1 VSTPSRFTTF
11 TGLFL
16 PSDTGEQTVQAIEI
30 PLIQRDYAQGRA
42 SVAVDE
48 IRKNFIEFLHLAVA
62 GENPAPVDLD
72 FVYGEVKSGV
82 LEPLDGQQRLTTLFL
97 LHWYLASRA
106 GELRSSQP
114 WAKFSYATRPSARLF
129 CERLVISPLPD
140 TVEQPSAW
148 IIDQPWYLF
157 VWRHDPTIQSMLV
170 MLDAIHMQF
179 RTTDAKMAW
188 ERLVDPIEP
197 AVSFLLLAPPDM
209 GSAADLYIKMNSRG
223 KPLTEF
229 ENFKAHFEKSI
240 ESTDRAEEFA
250 LKVDGA
256 WSDLLWGFRG
266 EDDLV
271 DDEFIRYIDFITE
284 VCEWRDPDVD
294 VREHRELL
302 SRRTERVFGTANL
315 KRAESLDFLFRAFDV
330 WVGRD
335 VGGVFSGLFRDTTE
349 RQDGIDSDR
358 AALFFRDQ
366 RINLFD
372 TCCRTFGDT
381 SGRTR
386 VFTFGQSLLLFAI
399 ILHLMYETDAFPARI
414 RSLRNLIEAST
425 NELRIDRMPRLL
437 RDVERV
443 VLAGALGEID
453 GFNKQQVEEE
463 LLKREFLAANPELT
477 VTLHRLEDHHL
488 LRGSSGAFLLNPAT
502 FDARSDAFHRLAAEP
517 ESWLDATGA
526 LLAVG
531 EYQQTTNNRKFQ
543 FGTGS
548 KRFENAW
555 RELLTGADREA
566 LSATRSALAKLLD
579 AINDGDDLKLTLAA
593 VQSEWLAQRESEL
606 YFDWRYYLVKYSAM
620 REGGSGIYYSE
631 GGALGYS
638 LCMLRGGTS
647 TLNSRYRDPY
657 LLAIWRNLGNPDGVD
672 DPWFTGH
679 ETIPRWLRLRRTGV
693 GIRSVST
700 GFELSGPALDDFAE
714 LYDSLRRQLGAS
726 QGGIIEIKQMD
737 GTDTVDRIAIGTEI
751 VRRLLDAGL

>member
-1 VSTPSRFTTF
+1 MSIQSRSTTF

-16 PSDTGEQTVQAIEI
+16 PNDTDEIHAIEI
-30 PLIQRDYAQGRA
+30 PLIQRDYAQGRE

-48 IRKNFIEFLHLAVA
+48 IRQNFIDVLHVAVA
-62 GENPAPVDLD
+62 GEKPAPVDLD

-106 GELRSSQP
+106 GELRSSQA
-114 WAKFSYATRPSARLF
+114 WMKFSYATRPSARLF
-129 CERLVISPLPD
+129 CERLVMAPLPD

-148 IIDQPWYLF
+148 VTDQPWYLF

-170 MLDAIHMQF
+170 MLNAIHMQF
-179 RTTDAKMAW
+179 RTADAKMAW
-188 ERLVDPIEP
+188 ARLVDPIEP
-197 AVSFLLLAPPDM
+197 AVTFLLLAPPDM

-240 ESTDRAEEFA
+240 ESTDRAEKFA
-250 LKVDGA
+250 LNVDGA

-266 EDDLV
+266 DDDLV
-271 DDEFIRYIDFITE
+271 DDEFMRYIGFITE
-284 VCEWRDPDVD
+284 LCEWRDPDGD
-294 VREHRELL
+294 VRERRERL
-302 SRRTERVFGTANL
+302 SRRTERVFGGANP
-315 KRAESLDFLFRAFDV
+315 KRAESLDFLFKAFDV

-335 VGGVFSGLFRDTTE
+335 VAGVFSGLFRSTTE
-349 RQDGIDSDR
+349 RPDGVEADR
-358 AALFFRDQ
+358 VALFFRDQ

-372 TCCRTFGDT
+372 ACCRTFGDT

-386 VFTFGQSLLLFAI
+386 IFTFGQSLLLFAI
-399 ILHLMYETDAFPARI
+399 LLHLMEETGALKARI

-425 NELRIDRMPRLL
+425 NELRVDRMPKLL
-437 RDVERV
+437 RDVERLV
-443 VLAGALGEID
+443 RDGALGEID
-453 GFNKQQVEEE
+453 SFNKQQVEDE
-463 LLKREFLAANPELT
+463 LLKREFLAANPGLT
-477 VTLHRLEDHHL
+477 EALHRLEDHHL
-488 LRGSSGAFLLNPAT
+488 LRGSIGAFWLDPAK
-502 FDARSDAFHRLAAEP
+502 FDARSDAFLRLASEP
-517 ESWLDATGA
+517 ESWLEATGA
-526 LLAVG
+526 LLAAG
-531 EYQQTTNNRKFQ
+531 AYQRTTNNRKFQ

-579 AINDGDDLKLTLAA
+579 AIDDGDNLTPTLVA

-606 YFDWRYYLVKYSAM
+606 DFNWRYYLVKYSAM

-657 LLAIWRNLGNPDGVD
+657 LLAIWRNLGNPNDVE

-679 ETIPRWLRLRRTGV
+679 ETVPRWLRLTRSGI
-693 GIRSVST
+693 GIRSVPT
-700 GFELSGPALDDFAE
+700 GFELSGPARDDFAE

-726 QGGIIEIKQMD
+726 QDGIIEIKQMD
-737 GTDTVDRIAIGTEI
+737 GIDTVDRIAIGSEI
-751 VRRLLDAGL
+751 MRRLLDAGL

>member
-1 VSTPSRFTTF
+1 MSIQSRSTTF
-11 TGLFL
+11 TGIFL
-16 PSDTGEQTVQAIEI
+16 PNDTDEIHAIEI
-30 PLIQRDYAQGRA
+30 PLIQRDYAQGRE

-48 IRKNFIEFLHLAVA
+48 IRQNFIDVLHVAVA
-62 GENPAPVDLD
+62 GEKPAPVDLD

-106 GELRSSQP
+106 GELRSPQA
-114 WAKFSYATRPSARLF
+114 WMKFSYATRPSARLF
-129 CERLVISPLPD
+129 CERLVMGPLPD
-140 TVEQPSAW
+140 AVEQPSAW
-148 IIDQPWYLF
+148 LSDQPWYLF

-170 MLDAIHMQF
+170 MLDAIHVQF
-179 RTTDAKMAW
+179 RTADAKLAW
-188 ERLVDPIEP
+188 SRLVDPIEP
-197 AVSFLLLAPPDM
+197 AVTFLLLAPPDM

-229 ENFKAHFEKSI
+229 ETFKAHFEKSI
-240 ESTDRAEEFA
+240 ESTDRAEKFA
-250 LKVDGA
+250 LNVDGA

-266 EDDLV
+266 DDDLV
-271 DDEFIRYIDFITE
+271 DDEFMRYIGFITE
-284 VCEWRDPDVD
+284 LCEWRDPDGD
-294 VREHRELL
+294 VRERRERL
-302 SRRTERVFGTANL
+302 SRRTERVFGGANP
-315 KRAESLDFLFRAFDV
+315 KWAESLDFLFGAFDV

-335 VGGVFSGLFRDTTE
+335 VAGVFSGLFRSTTE
-349 RQDGIDSDR
+349 RPDEVEADR
-358 AALFFRDQ
+358 VALFFRDP
-366 RINLFD
+366 RINLFNS
-372 TCCRTFGDT
+372 CCRTFGDT

-386 VFTFGQSLLLFAI
+386 IFTFGQSLLLFAI
-399 ILHLMYETDAFPARI
+399 LLHLMEETGALQARI

-425 NELRIDRMPRLL
+425 NELRVDRMPRLL
-437 RDVERV
+437 RDVERLV
-443 VLAGALGEID
+443 RDGALGEID
-453 GFNKQQVEEE
+453 SFNKQQVEDE

-477 VTLHRLEDHHL
+477 ETLHRLEDHHL
-488 LRGSSGAFLLNPAT
+488 LRGSIGAFWLDPAK
-502 FDARSDAFHRLAAEP
+502 FGARSDAFLRLASEP
-517 ESWLDATGA
+517 ESWLEATGA
-526 LLAVG
+526 LLAAG
-531 EYQQTTNNRKFQ
+531 AYQRTTNNRKFQ

-566 LSATRSALAKLLD
+566 LSATRSAFAKLLD
-579 AINDGDDLKLTLAA
+579 AIDDGDDLKTTLVA

-657 LLAIWRNLGNPDGVD
+657 LLAIWRNLGNPDDVD

-679 ETIPRWLRLRRTGV
+679 ETIPRWLRLRRSGI
-693 GIRSVST
+693 GIRSVSR
-700 GFELSGPALDDFAE
+700 GFELSGPARDGFAE
-714 LYDSLRRQLGAS
+714 LYDSLRRQLGAPHD
-726 QGGIIEIKQMD
+726 GIIEIKQV
-737 GTDTVDRIAIGTEI
+737 GGIDTLDRIAIGTEI
-751 VRRLLDAGL
+751 MRRLLDAGL

>member
-1 VSTPSRFTTF
+1 MSIQSRSTTF
-11 TGLFL
+11 TSLFL
-16 PSDTGEQTVQAIEI
+16 PNDTDEIHAIEI
-30 PLIQRDYAQGRA
+30 PLIQRDYAQGRE

-48 IRKNFIEFLHLAVA
+48 IRQNFIDVLHVAIA
-62 GENPAPVDLD
+62 GEKPAPVDLD
-72 FVYGEVKSGV
+72 FIYGEVKAGV

-106 GELRSSQP
+106 GELRSTQA
-114 WAKFSYATRPSARLF
+114 WMKFSYATRPSARLF
-129 CERLVISPLPD
+129 CERLVMSPLPD

-148 IIDQPWYLF
+148 VTDQPWYLF

-179 RTTDAKMAW
+179 RTADAKVAW
-188 ERLVDPIEP
+188 ARLVDPIEP
-197 AVSFLLLAPPDM
+197 AVTFLLLAPPDM

-229 ENFKAHFEKSI
+229 ENFKAHFEKTI
-240 ESTDRAEEFA
+240 ESSDRAEKFA
-250 LKVDGA
+250 LNVDGV

-266 EDDLV
+266 DDDLV
-271 DDEFIRYIDFITE
+271 DDEFMRYISFITE
-284 VCEWRDPDVD
+284 VCAWLAPDVD
-294 VREHRELL
+294 VREGLERL
-302 SRRTERVFGTANL
+302 SRRTERVFGGDNP

-335 VGGVFSGLFRDTTE
+335 VDGLFSGLFRGITE
-349 RQDGIDSDR
+349 RQGGVKADR
-358 AALFFRDQ
+358 IALFFRDQ

-372 TCCRTFGDT
+372 ACCRTFGDT

-386 VFTFGQSLLLFAI
+386 IFTFGQSLLLYAV
-399 ILHLMYETDAFPARI
+399 LVHLMYETEALPARI

-425 NELRIDRMPRLL
+425 NELRVDRMPRLL
-437 RDVERV
+437 RDVERLV
-443 VLAGALGEID
+443 RDGALGEID
-453 GFNKQQVEEE
+453 SFNKQQVEDE
-463 LLKREFLAANPELT
+463 LLKTEFLAANPELKE
-477 VTLHRLEDHHL
+477 TLHRLEDHNL
-488 LRGSSGAFLLNPAT
+488 LRGSIGAFWLDPAK
-502 FDARSDAFHRLAAEP
+502 FAARSDAFLHLASEP
-517 ESWLDATGA
+517 ESWLEATGA
-526 LLAVG
+526 LLAAG
-531 EYQQTTNNRKFQ
+531 EYPRTTNNRKFQ
-543 FGTGS
+543 FGTGY

-566 LSATRSALAKLLD
+566 LTATRSALAKLLD
-579 AINDGDDLKLTLAA
+579 AIDDGDDLRPTLVA

-606 YFDWRYYLVKYSAM
+606 DFDWRYYLVKYSAM

-657 LLAIWRNLGNPDGVD
+657 LLAIWRNLGNPNDVE

-679 ETIPRWLRLRRTGV
+679 ETVPRWLRLTRSGI

-700 GFELSGPALDDFAE
+700 GFELSGPAPDDFAE

-726 QGGIIEIKQMD
+726 QDGIIEIKQMD
-737 GTDTVDRIAIGTEI
+737 GIDTVDRIAIGTEI
-751 VRRLLDAGL
+751 MRQFLEAGL

>member
-1 VSTPSRFTTF
+1 MSTRSRLTTF

-16 PSDTGEQTVQAIEI
+16 PNDTEEIQAIEI
-30 PLIQRDYAQGRA
+30 PLIQRDYAQGRQD
-42 SVAVDE
+42 VAVDE
-48 IRKNFIEFLHLAVA
+48 IRKNFIDVLHLAVA
-62 GENPAPVDLD
+62 GEKPAPVDLD

-106 GELRSSQP
+106 GELLSSQP
-114 WAKFSYATRPSARLF
+114 WVKFSYATRPSARLF
-129 CERLVISPLPD
+129 CERLVMSPLPAS
-140 TVEQPSAW
+140 VEQPSAW
-148 IIDQPWYLF
+148 VIDQPWYLF
-157 VWRHDPTIQSMLV
+157 VWHHDPTIKSMLV
-170 MLDAIHMQF
+170 MLDAIHLQF
-179 RTTDAKMAW
+179 RTADAKKAW
-188 ERLVDPIEP
+188 ARLVDPIDP

-209 GSAADLYIKMNSRG
+209 GSTADLYIKMNSRG

-240 ESTDRAEEFA
+240 ASTNRAEKFA
-250 LKVDGA
+250 QNIDGA

-271 DDEFIRYIDFITE
+271 DDEFIRYIGFITE
-284 VCEWRDPDVD
+284 LCEWRDPDLE
-294 VREHRELL
+294 VRERRERL
-302 SRRTERVFGTANL
+302 SRRTERVFGGTNL

-330 WVGRD
+330 WAGRD
-335 VGGVFSGLFRDTTE
+335 VARVFSGLFRGAAE
-349 RQDGIDSDR
+349 RQDGVEADR
-358 AALFFRDQ
+358 IALFFRDQ

-372 TCCRTFGDT
+372 ACCRTFGDT

-386 VFTFGQSLLLFAI
+386 IFTLGQSLLLFAVL
-399 ILHLMYETDAFPARI
+399 LHLMYETDALPARI

-425 NELRIDRMPRLL
+425 NELRVDQMPRLL
-437 RDVERV
+437 RDVERLV
-443 VLAGALGEID
+443 RDDALGEID
-453 GFNKQQVEEE
+453 SFNKQQVEDE
-463 LLKREFLAANPELT
+463 LLKRTFLTANPELHE
-477 VTLHRLEDHHL
+477 TLHGLEDHHL
-488 LRGSSGAFLLNPAT
+488 LRGSIGAFSLDPAK
-502 FDARSDAFHRLAAEP
+502 FKARSDAFRLLASEP
-517 ESWLDATGA
+517 ESWIETTGA
-526 LLAVG
+526 LLAAG
-531 EYQQTTNNRKFQ
+531 EYQRTTNNRKFQ

-555 RELLTGADREA
+555 RELLTGGDREA
-566 LSATRSALAKLLD
+566 LTATRSALAKLLD
-579 AINDGDDLKLTLAA
+579 AIDDGDDLKSTLMA

-606 YFDWRYYLVKYSAM
+606 CFDWRYYLVKYSAM

-657 LLAIWRNLGNPDGVD
+657 LLAIWRNLGNPDDVD

-679 ETIPRWLRLRRTGV
+679 ETMPRLLRLTRSGTGV
-693 GIRSVST
+693 RSVST
-700 GFELSGPALDDFAE
+700 GFELSGPERNDLAE
-714 LYDSLRRQLGAS
+714 LYDSLLRELGAS
-726 QGGIIEIKQMD
+726 QSGIIEVKQMD
-737 GTDTVDRIAIGTEI
+737 GIDTVDRIAIGTDI

>member
-1 VSTPSRFTTF
+1 MSTPSRFTTF
-11 TGLFL
+11 TGLFS
-16 PSDTGEQTVQAIEI
+16 PNESNEIQAIEI
-30 PLIQRDYAQGRA
+30 PMIQRDYAQGRE
-42 SVAVDE
+42 SLAVEE
-48 IRKNFIEFLHLAVA
+48 IRKNFIDVLYMAVS
-62 GENPAPVDLD
+62 GEKPAPVHLD
-72 FVYGEVKSGV
+72 FIYGEVKSGV

-106 GELRSSQP
+106 GELGSTQS
-114 WAKFSYATRPSARLF
+114 WAKFTYATRPSARLF

-140 TVEQPSAW
+140 TVEQPSEW

-170 MLDAIHMQF
+170 MVDAIHRQF
-179 RTTDAKMAW
+179 RTTDAKVAW

-229 ENFKAHFEKSI
+229 ENFKAHFERSI

-266 EDDLV
+266 DDDLV
-271 DDEFIRYIDFITE
+271 DDEFVRYIDFITE
-284 VCEWRDPDVD
+284 LCEWRDPDID
-294 VREHRELL
+294 VREHREPLN
-302 SRRTERVFGTANL
+302 RRTERVFGAVNS
-315 KRAESLDFLFRAFDV
+315 KRTESLDFLFKAFDV
-330 WVGRD
+330 WAGRD
-335 VGGVFSGLFRDTTE
+335 VSDVFSGLFRDTTD
-349 RQDGIDSDR
+349 RQIGFEADR
-358 AALFFRDQ
+358 IALFFRDQ
-366 RINLFD
+366 RTNLFD
-372 TCCRTFGDT
+372 ACCRTFGDT

-399 ILHLMYETDAFPARI
+399 LRHLMSGTDAIQARI
-414 RSLRNLIEAST
+414 RALRNLIEAST
-425 NELRIDRMPRLL
+425 NELRADRMPRLL
-437 RDVERV
+437 QDVERLV
-443 VLAGALGEID
+443 QDGALDGID
-453 GFNKQQVEEE
+453 SFNKQQVEDEV
-463 LLKREFLAANPELT
+463 LKREFLAANPELT
-477 VTLHRLEDHHL
+477 RSLHRLEDHHL
-488 LRGSSGAFLLNPAT
+488 LRGSIGAFELEPT
-502 FDARSDAFHRLAAEP
+502 KFDARTDTFYRLAAEP

-566 LSATRSALAKLLD
+566 LSPTRSALGELLD
-579 AINDGDDLKLTLAA
+579 AINDGDDLKLTLAE

-606 YFDWRYYLVKYSAM
+606 YFDWRYYMVKYSAM
-620 REGGSGIYYSE
+620 REGGSGIYYAQ
-631 GGALGYS
+631 GGLGYS

-657 LLAIWRNLGNPDGVD
+657 LLAIWRNLGNPDDVD
-672 DPWFTGH
+672 DPWFSGH
-679 ETIPRWLRLRRTGV
+679 ETIPRWLRLRRSRV

-700 GFELSGPALDDFAE
+700 GFELSRPEPGEFAE
-714 LYDSLRRQLGAS
+714 LYDSLRRELGAS
-726 QGGIIEIKQMD
+726 EAGILEIKQMD
-737 GTDTVDRIAIGTEI
+737 GIDTVDRIAIGTEI

>member
-1 VSTPSRFTTF
+1 MSIQSRSTTF
-11 TGLFL
+11 AGLFL
-16 PSDTGEQTVQAIEI
+16 PNDTDEIHAIEI
-30 PLIQRDYAQGRA
+30 PLIQRDYAQGRE

-48 IRKNFIEFLHLAVA
+48 IRQNFIDVLHVAVA
-62 GENPAPVDLD
+62 GEKPAPVDLD

-106 GELRSSQP
+106 GELRSAQA
-114 WAKFSYATRPSARLF
+114 WMKFSYATRPSARLF
-129 CERLVISPLPD
+129 CERLVMSPLPD
-140 TVEQPSAW
+140 TVEQTSAW
-148 IIDQPWYLF
+148 VTDQPWYLF

-179 RTTDAKMAW
+179 RTADAKMAW

-197 AVSFLLLAPPDM
+197 AVTFLLLAPPDM

-240 ESTDRAEEFA
+240 ESTDRAEKFA
-250 LKVDGA
+250 LNVDGA

-266 EDDLV
+266 DDDLV
-271 DDEFIRYIDFITE
+271 DDEFMRYMGFITE
-284 VCEWRDPDVD
+284 LCEWRDPEGD
-294 VREHRELL
+294 VRERRERL
-302 SRRTERVFGTANL
+302 SRRTERVFGGANP
-315 KRAESLDFLFRAFDV
+315 KQAESLDFLFKAFDV

-335 VGGVFSGLFRDTTE
+335 VAGVFSGLFRTTTE
-349 RQDGIDSDR
+349 RPDGIEADR
-358 AALFFRDQ
+358 VALFFRDQ

-372 TCCRTFGDT
+372 ACCRTFGDT

-386 VFTFGQSLLLFAI
+386 IFTFGQSLLLFAI
-399 ILHLMYETDAFPARI
+399 LLHHMDETDALQARI

-425 NELRIDRMPRLL
+425 NELRVDRMPRLL
-437 RDVERV
+437 RDVERLV
-443 VLAGALGEID
+443 RDGALGEID
-453 GFNKQQVEEE
+453 SFNKQQVEDE
-463 LLKREFLAANPELT
+463 LLKGEFLAANPGLT
-477 VTLHRLEDHHL
+477 ETLHRLEDHHL
-488 LRGSSGAFLLNPAT
+488 LRGSIGAFWLDPAK
-502 FDARSDAFHRLAAEP
+502 FDARSDAFLRLTSEP
-517 ESWLDATGA
+517 ELWLEATGA
-526 LLAVG
+526 LLAAG
-531 EYQQTTNNRKFQ
+531 AYQRTTNNRKFQ

-579 AINDGDDLKLTLAA
+579 AIDDGDDLKATLVA
-593 VQSEWLAQRESEL
+593 VQSEWLAQRETEL
-606 YFDWRYYLVKYSAM
+606 DFDWRYYLVKYSAM

-657 LLAIWRNLGNPDGVD
+657 LLAIWRNLGNPNDVE

-679 ETIPRWLRLRRTGV
+679 ETVPRWLRLARSGI
-693 GIRSVST
+693 GIRSVSR
-700 GFELSGPALDDFAE
+700 GFELSGPTRDDFAE

-726 QGGIIEIKQMD
+726 QDGIIEIKQMD
-737 GTDTVDRIAIGTEI
+737 GIDTVDRIAIGTEI
-751 VRRLLDAGL
+751 MQRLLDAGL